1 MITYKTGDLLLEDVD
16 ALVNAVN
23 CVGIMGRG
31 IALQFKKKFPQNF
44 AAYEKAC
51 NEKSIVPGK
60 VFVHETGNLMNPK
73 FIINFPT
80 KRHWR
85 NPSRLEDI
93 ESGLKDLVDVI
104 NKYHIQSIALPP
116 LGCGLGGLD
125 WNSVR
130 ELMENSLGELSN
142 THIVLFEPFDQ

>member
-1 MITYKTGDLLLEDVD
+1 MITYKTGDLLLEYVD

-44 AAYEKAC
+44 IAYEKAC

-60 VFVHETGNLMNPK
+60 VFVHETCNLMNPK

-93 ESGLKDLVDVI
+93 EAGLKDLVDVI
-104 NKYHIQSIALPP
+104 NKYHIQSIAIPP
-116 LGCGLGGLD
+116 LGCGLGGLS

-130 ELMENSLGELSN
+130 ALIENTLGELSN
-142 THIVLFEPFDQ
+142 IDIVLFEPLDQ

>member
-1 MITYKTGDLLLEDVD
+1 MITYKTGNLLLEDTE
-16 ALVNAVN
+16 ALVNTVN

-31 IALQFKKKFPQNF
+31 IALQFKKKFPQNY

-51 NEKSIVPGK
+51 NEKSIVPRK
-60 VFVHETGNLMNPK
+60 VFVHETDNLMNPK

-85 NPSRLEDI
+85 NPCRLEDI
-93 ESGLKDLVDVI
+93 EAGLKDLVDVI

-116 LGCGLGGLD
+116 LGCGLGGLS

-130 ELMENSLGELSN
+130 TLIENSLGELSDIY
-142 THIVLFEPFDQ
+142 IVLFEPLDQ